1 MFRQQCREY
10 DDAREQYS
18 ARGARTVATTQAS
31 DALRARLNVITAR
44 ATAPRA
50 SVTSTGGDETGD
62 DAGPAAVRAG
72 ADGNGGGA
80 SDESRPASTSPAG
93 SGNKGMRI
101 GTALPAVMIKNADTE
116 EKYAQSRLQELVM
129 QGEKERAEST
139 LAEKREVNRVAEAE
153 KAHEFEVEKH
163 RAEVEGFKRKQES
176 EEKQAKFAREMELKT
191 FEQRQEQTK
200 MMTEALRTSAE
211 SGKAQME
218 KMMQVMTV
226 MLKMQEKFMDSVKK

>member
-1 MFRQQCREY
+1 
-10 DDAREQYS
+10 
-18 ARGARTVATTQAS
+18 
-31 DALRARLNVITAR
+31 
-44 ATAPRA
+44 
-50 SVTSTGGDETGD
+50 
-62 DAGPAAVRAG
+62 
-72 ADGNGGGA
+72 
-80 SDESRPASTSPAG
+80 
-93 SGNKGMRI
+93 
-101 GTALPAVMIKNADTE
+101 MIKNADTE

-153 KAHEFEVEKH
+153 TAHAFEVEKH